1 MIVVHLNI
9 NQTQGIVEL
18 ILTIGL
24 RQNDFSANK
33 WHIKGREKEIVPQY
47 STLTSAFKERKHFH
61 V

>member
-18 ILTIGL
+18 ILSIGL
-24 RQNDFSANK
+24 CQNDFRVNK
-33 WHIKGREKEIVPQY
+33 WQYQGREKEIVPQY
-47 STLTSAFKERKHFH
+47 STLTSAFKERNHFQ